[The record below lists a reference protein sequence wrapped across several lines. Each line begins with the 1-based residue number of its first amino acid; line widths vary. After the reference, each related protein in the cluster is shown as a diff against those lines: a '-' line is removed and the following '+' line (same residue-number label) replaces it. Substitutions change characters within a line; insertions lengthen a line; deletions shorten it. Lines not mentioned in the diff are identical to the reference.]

1 MSRRITLDEF
11 IVENQTQQDQASGAF
26 SGLLRHIGIA
36 AKIVNRIV
44 NKAGLMDILGVDGNV
59 NSSGDTVQKLDI
71 YANDLMIEYLQNSG
85 LCAGVASEELDSFVS
100 FTNKFNRN
108 NKYIVV
114 IDPLDGSSNIDVNI
128 SVGTIFGIYQRI
140 SPATDELQLTDFLQ
154 KGIHQ
159 VAAGYVLYGTSTM
172 LVYTTGDGVNGFT
185 YDRGIGEFCLSH
197 PDMKI
202 PQTGNNYSINQG
214 YYKQFSEGIQQY
226 LDECADKSM
235 MQRYIGSM
243 VADVHRTICLGG
255 VFLYP
260 RTINNP
266 NGKLRMLYECSPLS
280 FVIEQAGGLS
290 INDQGMRIMDI
301 EVSELHQRSSIIIGS
316 SKNVEGILKYLE

>member
-1 MSRRITLDEF
+1 MGRRITLDEF
-11 IVENQTQQDQASGAF
+11 IVENQSQQDQASGEF

-44 NKAGLMDILGVDGNV
+44 NKAGLMDILGVEGIV

-71 YANDLMIEYLQNSG
+71 YANDLMIEYLKNSG

-100 FTNKFNRN
+100 FANKANKN
-108 NKYIVV
+108 NKYVVV

-140 SPATDELQLTDFLQ
+140 SPENEDLQLSDFLQ
-154 KGIHQ
+154 KGVNQ

-172 LVYTTGDGVNGFT
+172 LVYTTGHGVNGFT

-197 PDMKI
+197 PIMKI
-202 PQTGNNYSINQG
+202 PSSGNNYSINQG
-214 YYKQFSEGIQQY
+214 YYKQFSAGIQRY
-226 LDECADKSM
+226 LDDCADKSM
-235 MQRYIGSM
+235 IQRYIGSM

-260 RTINNP
+260 NTIKNP
-266 NGKLRMLYECSPLS
+266 SGKLRMLYECSPLS
-280 FVIEQAGGLS
+280 FVIEQAGGTS
-290 INDQGMRIMDI
+290 IDEAGTRIMSID
-301 EVSELHQRSSIIIGS
+301 VMDLHQRSSIIIGS
-316 SKNVEGILKYLE
+316 IQNVESVRKYL